1 MSERPLAVVV
11 QNPSDVLALPDAACF
26 ARWVRAALGEAEGEA
41 GEVTVRIVDGAESRA
56 LNARY
61 RGQDNPTNVL
71 AFPAGSVGVA
81 LPAGEAAPIG
91 DLVICAAVVRAEAR
105 RRGIPEEAHWAHLV
119 VHGCLHLSGWDHQ
132 EPAEAQEMEG
142 RETELLARLGYED
155 PYA

>member
-1 MSERPLAVVV
+1 VSERPLAVVV
-11 QNPSDVLALPDAACF
+11 QNPSSALALPDAACF
-26 ARWVRAALGEAEGEA
+26 ARWVQMALGECEGDA
-41 GEVTVRIVDGAESRA
+41 GEVTVRIVDGGESRA
-56 LNARY
+56 LNKRY
-61 RGQDNPTNVL
+61 RGQDRPTNVL

-91 DLVICAAVVRAEAR
+91 DLVICAAVVREEAR

-132 EPAEAQEMEG
+132 QPAEARDMEA
-142 RETELLARLGYED
+142 RETKLLARLGYGD